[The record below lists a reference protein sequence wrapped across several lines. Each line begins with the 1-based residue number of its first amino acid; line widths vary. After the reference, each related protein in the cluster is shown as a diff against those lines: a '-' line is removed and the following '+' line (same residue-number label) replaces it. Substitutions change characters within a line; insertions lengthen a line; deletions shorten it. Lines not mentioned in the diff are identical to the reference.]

1 MMYRAAA
8 SVGCD
13 AYSGTAHMGDFRRL
27 VAWQQA
33 NAYAVAVHAAFAGR
47 KADAAT
53 GSRAQILRAVSSIP
67 DALAEGCAKRS
78 REELARYADIAYGS
92 AKEVENQLIK
102 ARDLKILPA
111 RVAIELLRQGD
122 EVTALCYAL
131 SRVPPNPS

>member
-1 MMYRAAA
+1 
-8 SVGCD
+8 
-13 AYSGTAHMGDFRRL
+13 MGDFRRL

-92 AKEVENQLIK
+92 AKEVEGQLIK
-102 ARDLKILPA
+102 ARDLGLLSA
-111 RVAIELLRQGD
+111 TEAEDLLRLGD
-122 EVTALCYAL
+122 RVSRLCFGLA
-131 SRVPPNPS
+131 RPPKPP